1 MRHVP
6 GAEELPSRWGA
17 DPAFWV
23 DGREIVHCHGG
34 EVELR
39 VTRRHM
45 SEALSH
51 PRAVRRSRT
60 SDWVQV
66 PISETDLIME
76 LAEIA
81 ASANA
86 NERGQADSTPVGGR

>member
-1 MRHVP
+1 MRELP

-23 DGREIVHCHGG
+23 GGREIVHCHGG
-34 EVELR
+34 EVEVR
-39 VTRRHM
+39 VTRRLM
-45 SEALSH
+45 SGALSH
-51 PRAVRRSRT
+51 PGAVRRSRT

-76 LAEIA
+76 LAAMA
-81 ASANA
+81 ASANIA
-86 NERGQADSTPVGGR
+86 DRGGKRSTRGGR